1 MEDSFSRD
9 QGVGGLGED
18 SSTFI
23 VHFISTILTSVPP
36 QIIKHEI
43 SEVKDPCI
51 RVLMDLNI

>member
-1 MEDSFSRD
+1 M
-9 QGVGGLGED
+9 GGLGED